1 MKRVRRLFR
10 ARSAKEGLP
19 PGTLVHIG
27 EASSRAVE
35 IIRFRFSEHGVREE
49 RGSDPAPT
57 VLPQDGEQVTWVD
70 VEGIHHVETIRSLGE
85 SCNLHPLVLEDIV
98 STVQRPK
105 VEEYDDY
112 LFVVVRMLL
121 PEDDGDFSAE
131 QVSMV
136 LGRGWLCTFQEGFRG
151 DVFEPVRE
159 RLRSGKGRI
168 RSLGADYLAYAL
180 LDAMVDRYFTVLE
193 QFGERLVLL
202 EEEISLHPHPRL
214 LVQLNELKK
223 EAIFLRKTIWPLREV
238 LSFLQRDDS
247 DLIGDGTRLYLRDV
261 HDHAIQAIET
271 VETYRDLLSGMQD
284 LYLSSI
290 ANRTNEIMRFLT
302 VIGTIFIPLTFIVG
316 LYGMNF
322 KYMPELEW
330 RWGYFTVLLFMAAIT
345 LGMVRYFRRRGW
357 L

>member
-1 MKRVRRLFR
+1 MKRARRLFR

-27 EASSRAVE
+27 EASQHAVA
-35 IIRFRFSEHGVREE
+35 ITRFSFSEQELREE
-49 RGSDPAPT
+49 RECDLAALTPEQAGSR
-57 VLPQDGEQVTWVD
+57 VTWID
-70 VEGIHHVETIRSLGE
+70 VEGVHEVETIRSLGE
-85 SCNLHPLVLEDIV
+85 SYSLHPLVLEDIV

-105 VEEYDDY
+105 VEDYDDY
-112 LFVVVRMLL
+112 LFLVARMLL
-121 PEDDGDFSAE
+121 PQEGRDFSVE

-136 LGRGWLCTFQEGFRG
+136 LGRGWLFTFQEGFRG
-151 DVFEPVRE
+151 DVFESVRE

-168 RSLGADYLAYAL
+168 RAQGADYLAYAL
-180 LDAMVDRYFTVLE
+180 LDTMVDRYFTVLE

-202 EEEISLHPHPRL
+202 EEEVSLHPHPRL

-238 LSFLQRDDS
+238 LSFLQRDDTE
-247 DLIGDGTRLYLRDV
+247 LINETTRIYLRDV

-330 RWGYFTVLLFMAAIT
+330 HWGYFGVLLLMAVIA
-345 LGMVRYFRRRGW
+345 LGMVEYFRRRRW